1 LEALVNRHRTLVA
14 EELGRLAEL
23 HYPALLREGQPEFR
37 KMVELSTKMTMAANA
52 CSSIAG
58 LPFDQSRQVLGAL
71 YGGCCFLADSFIDDY
86 GERVAADY
94 LARFDTFLTRGWFE
108 VRNDRERLF
117 YVIAARLF
125 ARRDLLDPMLR
136 QAIYWLFLAQQR
148 DVLLRINAPAFRALP
163 AANRLALLQ
172 RCARDRGG
180 HTLLLLAHLVAP
192 GLPLSCQAPLFAG
205 GALFMFIDDHGD
217 CYADRQSHRVTYLN
231 QVPHPAAELRRLV
244 TATLRRLRAQL
255 PASDGRALLCAFLRR
270 YFVTRLQ
277 KHEEQRR
284 AGGLSWAVYE

>member
-1 LEALVNRHRTLVA
+1 MPPFLPILAEPPRFSLPEMLLFIALVFTSAWLFWRRFGPILGKILQSKKDPDFHLFPIGKRVWDFVWEVLLQAKVIRERPLAGLAHALVFWSFCAFALVTLNHFA
-14 EELGRLAEL
+14 AGLGCGFLSPTSGFGRFYHECVLDESVETLAAGIN
-23 HYPALLREGQPEFR
+23 H
-37 KMVELSTKMTMAANA
+37 MAAF
-52 CSSIAG
+52 
-58 LPFDQSRQVLGAL
+58 LVFRQDGK
-71 YGGCCFLADSFIDDY
+71 
-86 GERVAADY
+86 
-94 LARFDTFLTRGWFE
+94 
-108 VRNDRERLF
+108 
-117 YVIAARLF
+117 
-125 ARRDLLDPMLR
+125 P
-136 QAIYWLFLAQQR
+136 
-148 DVLLRINAPAFRALP
+148 
-163 AANRLALLQ
+163 
-172 RCARDRGG
+172 